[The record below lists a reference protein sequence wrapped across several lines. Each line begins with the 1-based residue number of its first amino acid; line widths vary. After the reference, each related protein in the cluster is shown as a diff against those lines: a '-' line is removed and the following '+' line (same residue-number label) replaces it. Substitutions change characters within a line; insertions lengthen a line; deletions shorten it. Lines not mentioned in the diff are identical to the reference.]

1 MVTRRKTKRRS
12 PPAPKAGA
20 VVGTSANTTG
30 SGVPLDVV
38 TAAHDLSPDEYLK
51 RLGFPGERP
60 FTRGIRATMYR
71 GRLWTMRQYAGFGT
85 AKETN
90 RRFKYPF
97 AHRDEGPS
105 VALDL
110 PPPMGHDSDGP
121 LGRGRGGRGRVP
133 TSSAAG
139 TQTP

>member
-12 PPAPKAGA
+12 APAPKAAA
-20 VVGTSANTTG
+20 VVGTSANATG
-30 SGVPLDVV
+30 SGLPLDVV
-38 TAAHDLSPDEYLK
+38 TAARDLSPDENRK

-90 RRFKYPF
+90 RRVQELFPQG
-97 AHRDEGPS
+97 DEGLS
-105 VALDL
+105 
-110 PPPMGHDSDGP
+110 
-121 LGRGRGGRGRVP
+121 GRVRP
-133 TSSAAG
+133 RPRCASPST
-139 TQTP
+139 